1 MQEFQ
6 YIEKKSF
13 SGCLKELKTLLY
25 RIIKPFRLP
34 ENLINSQIDIVF
46 VID

>member
-1 MQEFQ
+1 MREFQ

-25 RIIKPFRLP
+25 RIIHTFRLP
-34 ENLINSQIDIVF
+34 ENIIHSAIDIVF
-46 VID
+46 SID